1 MPYGPPGG
9 VISCASEGAN
19 PIQSELAEAF
29 FWGLVAGSPLLLGC
43 WMALTRTVGRQTL
56 GVITACGAGALLSAV
71 AYELVLEAAESDAS
85 RAWGALGF
93 FVGSLTFFVADLL
106 ITRRPGR
113 RDEETSSANA
123 ARGIVLG
130 SVLDGVPESI
140 VLGMSV
146 AGGAGVSVAMLVSI
160 LLSNFP
166 EGMAA
171 SDGLAKAGYP
181 RRSIFLGWG
190 AMTIASGLF
199 AAIGYTL
206 ADAAPD
212 FVAFTLSFAGGAVIT
227 MVADTMLPK
236 AYEES
241 GLMTGPAVALGF
253 GVAFLVHLT
262 SFEL

>member
-1 MPYGPPGG
+1 M
-9 VISCASEGAN
+9 
-19 PIQSELAEAF
+19 AEAF
-29 FWGLVAGSPLLLGC
+29 FWGLVAASPLLLGC
-43 WMALTRTVGRQTL
+43 WVALTRPVPPRAL
-56 GVITACGAGALLSAV
+56 GVITAFGAGALLSAV
-71 AYELVLEAAESDAS
+71 AYELVLKAAESDAS

-93 FVGSLTFFVADLL
+93 FVGSLTFFVADVL
-106 ITRRPGR
+106 IARRPGR
-113 RDEETSSANA
+113 RDEESSSANA

-160 LLSNFP
+160 LLSNLP

-171 SDGLAKAGYP
+171 SDGLAKAGYS

-190 AMTIASGLF
+190 AMTVASGF
-199 AAIGYTL
+199 VAATGYTL

-227 MVADTMLPK
+227 MVADTMLPE
-236 AYEES
+236 AYKES
-241 GLMTGPAVALGF
+241 GLLTGPAVALGF
-253 GVAFLVHLT
+253 GVAFLAHLAA
-262 SFEL
+262 